1 MKRHPRRNDP
11 EIYDNLLYVGMN
23 ETGNVLVPM
32 TGWDVQQ
39 IACGSY
45 TAVGYARDEK
55 IQKWM
60 SKYSD
65 EQLSLAAKPYA
76 ILSETELNNRQKC
89 IELLI
94 AVLANEIYDYE
105 MPNIYLATDKMQ
117 KEWYHFNA

>member
-11 EIYDNLLYVGMN
+11 EIYDKLLYVGMN

-45 TAVGYARDEK
+45 TAVG
-55 IQKWM
+55 
-60 SKYSD
+60 
-65 EQLSLAAKPYA
+65 LAAKPYA

>member
-1 MKRHPRRNDP
+1 
-11 EIYDNLLYVGMN
+11 
-23 ETGNVLVPM
+23 
-32 TGWDVQQ
+32 
-39 IACGSY
+39 
-45 TAVGYARDEK
+45 
-55 IQKWM
+55 M

-117 KEWYHFNA
+117 KEWYLFNA

>member
-1 MKRHPRRNDP
+1 MRKIPKRNDP
-11 EIYDNLLYVGMN
+11 EIYNDLLYVGMN
-23 ETGNVLVPM
+23 ETGKVLIPM

-45 TAVGYARDEK
+45 TAVGYAREEK
-55 IQKWM
+55 ILRWM
-60 SKYSD
+60 GQYSD
-65 EQLSLAAKPYA
+65 ELLSMAAKPYA

-94 AVLANEIYDYE
+94 AVLADEIYNYE

-117 KEWYHFNA
+117 KDWSQMEA